1 MEIQELRDKAS
12 ALKVEK
18 QSFLNDTFFWVQLA
32 REAVEQL
39 PDTKFEFEVPK
50 AGKTGKMRTVARNN
64 GQKIK
69 SRIVSKD
76 IYNSAFVSVVAAV
89 EDYLSK
95 IMTWLLLCDN
105 KRIKC
110 TVAGVNFS
118 KEVTVVDLIDKDRDT
133 LIRNI
138 INQRVEGLFYASPQ
152 KQLEYFDKALGIKVD
167 DDVWGK
173 WIEIKARRDLWI
185 HNAGI
190 VNQIYIDKTRE
201 YKLCD
206 FGDEAIID
214 EQYFSDCVAI
224 LKTMIGRINRDIRN
238 TYKV

>member
-1 MEIQELRDKAS
+1 MKIQELRDKTS
-12 ALKVEK
+12 ALKREK

-50 AGKTGKMRTVARNN
+50 AGATGTMRVVARKN
-64 GQKIK
+64 GQAVKK
-69 SRIVSKD
+69 RIVSKD
-76 IYNSAFVSVVAAV
+76 IYNSAFVSIVAAV

-95 IMTWLLLCDN
+95 VMTWILLCDN

-110 TVAGVNFS
+110 TVAGINFA
-118 KEVTVVDLIDKDRDT
+118 KEVPVVDLIDKDRDA
-133 LIRNI
+133 LIKSI
-138 INQRVEGLFYASPQ
+138 VNQRVEGLFYAGAQ
-152 KQLEYFDKALGIKVD
+152 KQLEYFEKALGIKVD
-167 DDVWGK
+167 NEVWGK
-173 WIEIKARRDLWI
+173 WIEMKARRDLWV
-185 HNAGI
+185 HNAGV

-206 FGDEAIID
+206 IGEEAVID
-214 EQYFSDCVAI
+214 ELYFSECVAV
-224 LKTMIGRINRDIRN
+224 LKAMIGRINRDIRN